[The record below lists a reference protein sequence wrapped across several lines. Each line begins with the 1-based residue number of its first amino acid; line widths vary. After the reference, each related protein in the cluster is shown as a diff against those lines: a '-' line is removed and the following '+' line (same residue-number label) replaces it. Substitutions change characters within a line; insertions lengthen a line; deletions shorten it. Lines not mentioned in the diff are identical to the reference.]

1 MNSPNIRL
9 TNIDMLRGV
18 VMILMCIDHARDYTL
33 YHPTDPMILSDIPFS
48 VILLRFLSHFCAPTF
63 IFLAGISIWMAGKK
77 KDKTELSFFLLTR
90 GAILC
95 LLEITIVNWGWSFNP
110 AFHTIY
116 LQIIWAIGI
125 SMIAMSALL
134 YLPRHILAC
143 CCIIILLCHN
153 SFSNVQF
160 EENSFMFYLWSFLI
174 QKNLLPLGEN
184 IMVRTTYPVLPVMA
198 IMGLGYIVGKWY
210 THFDSDK
217 RKKYLLNTSLVMVSS
232 FVFFRIIIGYGDSS
246 PIDTNNGIQSYII
259 SVMNTTKYPM
269 SLDFILI
276 YLSIPICILS
286 LTDNKNFIG
295 FTVTLGRVPMFF
307 YVLHIYILHL
317 LILIWLIIHGEYIDL
332 YKNLGGVPSD
342 TGYPI
347 EILLFIVP
355 ATIAI
360 LYIPCKWYYNI
371 KRKKQYT
378 ITNYL

>member
-1 MNSPNIRL
+1 
-9 TNIDMLRGV
+9 
-18 VMILMCIDHARDYTL
+18 
-33 YHPTDPMILSDIPFS
+33 
-48 VILLRFLSHFCAPTF
+48 
-63 IFLAGISIWMAGKK
+63 
-77 KDKTELSFFLLTR
+77 
-90 GAILC
+90 
-95 LLEITIVNWGWSFNP
+95 
-110 AFHTIY
+110 
-116 LQIIWAIGI
+116 
-125 SMIAMSALL
+125 
-134 YLPRHILAC
+134 
-143 CCIIILLCHN
+143 
-153 SFSNVQF
+153 
-160 EENSFMFYLWSFLI
+160 
-174 QKNLLPLGEN
+174 
-184 IMVRTTYPVLPVMA
+184 MVRTTYPVLPVMA